1 MSIKTLLLAVLIP
14 VFVTIASVVAVY
26 CLWVRRKKAI
36 NNKKLN
42 DDSWQL
48 DLAKLLY
55 SGIGDEPDG
64 TFGFPRMGGG
74 GGGDGVG
81 GGGEEGSTTNSHS
94 HNRSK
99 KKNRN
104 SHNNITLPAIIVG
117 SGSSQNTPSA
127 MRQLSVS
134 ESQDASDIPRS
145 GSRAGSA
152 SISARSG
159 ST

>member
-14 VFVTIASVVAVY
+14 VIVTIASVVAVF
-26 CLWVRRKKAI
+26 CLWVRRKKSI
-36 NNKKLN
+36 NKKLN

-55 SGIGDEPDG
+55 SGIGGEPDG
-64 TFGFPRMGGG
+64 TFGLPRMGDGSDGG
-74 GGGDGVG
+74 G
-81 GGGEEGSTTNSHS
+81 GGGEEGSTTNNHS
-94 HNRSK
+94 RSK

-104 SHNNITLPAIIVG
+104 SHNNIIVPAITVG
-117 SGSSQNTPSA
+117 SGSSQNAPSA
-127 MRQLSVS
+127 TRQLSIA

>member
-1 MSIKTLLLAVLIP
+1 MSIETLLLAVLIP
-14 VFVTIASVVAVY
+14 VCLTIASVVAVY
-26 CLWVRRKKAI
+26 CLWLRRKKSI
-36 NNKKLN
+36 NFKKLN

-55 SGIGDEPDG
+55 SGIGGEPDG
-64 TFGFPRMGGG
+64 TFGLPRMGGG
-74 GGGDGVG
+74 GDGGG
-81 GGGEEGSTTNSHS
+81 GGGEEGNTINNHS
-94 HNRSK
+94 RNK

-104 SHNNITLPAIIVG
+104 SHNNITLPAITVD

-127 MRQLSVS
+127 TRQFSIS
-134 ESQDASDIPRS
+134 ESQNASDIPRS
-145 GSRAGSA
+145 GGSRAGSA